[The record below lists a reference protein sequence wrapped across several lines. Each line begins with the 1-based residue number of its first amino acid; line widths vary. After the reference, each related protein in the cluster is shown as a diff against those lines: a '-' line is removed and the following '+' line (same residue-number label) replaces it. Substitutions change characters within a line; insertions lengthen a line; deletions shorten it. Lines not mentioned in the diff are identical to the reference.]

1 MERAFKGVWIPAEI
15 WLADDL
21 TVTDKVI
28 YAEIDSF
35 CNRYQS
41 CFASNKHFAKLARI
55 SENRVSHIIAGLV
68 DKGYVKRQV
77 IYAEDGKTIVQRL
90 LSTTRG
96 YCYPQQGGIVADN
109 NRGIV
114 ADNKDNN
121 TILNNPIEDNISK
134 PVVTIFD
141 TDGILDTDGMTHG
154 IPHDIPHGTPK
165 SKNVF
170 DSVENTSLREALADF
185 ADMRKKIRKPLT
197 ERAKVLAL
205 KKLQSLSS
213 DVSEQVKIVEQSIL
227 NGWQSFYE
235 LKGGN
240 NGYGTQGNRRQNISR
255 QNNPRFRS
263 VEECERVFGAGE
275 GTTVDV
281 PFT

>member
-68 DKGYVKRQV
+68 EKGYVKRQV
-77 IYAEDGKTIVQRL
+77 IYEEDGKTIVQRL

-96 YCYPQQGGIVADN
+96 YCYPQQGGIVVDN

-134 PVVTIFD
+134 PVVTN
-141 TDGILDTDGMTHG
+141 G
-154 IPHDIPHGTPK
+154 IPNDIPMVSTGK
-165 SKNVF
+165 VRLGK
-170 DSVENTSLREALADF
+170 DSIDNNISPLPPLSEKLRQALNDF
-185 ADMRKKIRKPLT
+185 YEMRKKIRKPMT
-197 ERAKVLAL
+197 SRAKQLAL
-205 KKLQSLSS
+205 NKLRSLSS
-213 DVSEQVKIVEQSIL
+213 DEDTQVKIIEQSIL

-235 LKGGN
+235 LKGDNDGR
-240 NGYGTQGNRRQNISR
+240 YKGNRSKVTGD
-255 QNNPRFRS
+255 PRFRTIA
-263 VEECERVFGAGE
+263 ECERVFGVGE
-275 GTTVDV
+275 GTAEEDV